1 MAEIKNKIK
10 MKASVSFPD
19 ECWESIFRFLG
30 HGRDLESVSMVCKRF
45 LTISSQLQDS
55 LTIFDATTMLIP
67 KLFLRFS
74 RLKVLDLSYFNGNL
88 EGLLCQVS
96 QSTLDL
102 DTLNLSNQRTLP
114 IDLFRDIG
122 SKMKNLRVLICSN
135 IGSLWDSHL
144 MIMAYCFPL
153 LQELDISF
161 PLISEATDFG
171 ISKLSLLLE
180 RLRKINFSGNY
191 LVTDQSL
198 VALCQNCMTI
208 EDISFFNCFKITQGG
223 IANAINFR
231 PTLVSIAFNIKK
243 RRIHGRGLA
252 PMPINLDLIDSLKSL
267 KSLTCIDLSN
277 SFISDELLC
286 SVAECC
292 HSIKKLILQD
302 CCNFTFSG
310 IYSVVSNCPL
320 IQCLDLR
327 KTDFL
332 TDHCIGKL
340 SMFLLNL
347 TSINLSG
354 CDQLT
359 NSTFYTLTRGC
370 PKLVEIKMDRTYL
383 GEVGED
389 SDSSLVP
396 VQNTQVKS
404 LYLGQN
410 ILLGDQS
417 LMKMA
422 SICPN
427 VELLDLNSCGSIS
440 GECVVDVLRKCREI
454 RHLGLANTGV
464 KLLKMDFKVLQL
476 KVLNLSGSRINDE
489 ALSIIS
495 KCCCGLVVLDI
506 QGCNNVTTKGV
517 KEVVESCMELRE
529 LNLKNCDFVNDNFVA
544 SLELIRPSL
553 RRIITNSYVGV

>member
-1 MAEIKNKIK
+1 MLLLLK
-10 MKASVSFPD
+10 
-19 ECWESIFRFLG
+19 L
-30 HGRDLESVSMVCKRF
+30 L
-45 LTISSQLQDS
+45 S
-55 LTIFDATTMLIP
+55 LDQEN
-67 KLFLRFS
+67 S
-74 RLKVLDLSYFNGNL
+74 
-88 EGLLCQVS
+88 QVS
-96 QSTLDL
+96 QSSLDL

-191 LVTDQSL
+191 LITDQSL
-198 VALCQNCMTI
+198 VALCQNCMSI

-223 IANAINFR
+223 IANAIRFR
-231 PTLVSIAFNIKK
+231 PTLASIAFNIEK

-252 PMPINLDLIDSLKSL
+252 PMPINLDLIDSLKR
-267 KSLTCIDLSN
+267 I
-277 SFISDELLC
+277 
-286 SVAECC
+286 
-292 HSIKKLILQD
+292 H
-302 CCNFTFSG
+302 
-310 IYSVVSNCPL
+310 SVVSNCPL
-320 IQCLDLR
+320 VQCLDLR
-327 KTDFL
+327 KADFL

-383 GEVGED
+383 GEEGED
-389 SDSSLVP
+389 SDSSHVP
-396 VQNTQVKS
+396 VQNTQVKR
-404 LYLGQN
+404 LYLGHN

-440 GECVVDVLRKCREI
+440 GECIVEVLRKCQKI
-454 RHLGLANTGV
+454 KQLGLANTGV
-464 KLLKMDFKVLQL
+464 KLLKMDFEVLQL
-476 KVLNLSGSRINDE
+476 KVLNLSGSRIDDE
-489 ALSIIS
+489 ALCIIS
-495 KCCCGLVVLDI
+495 KWCCGLVVLDI
-506 QGCNNVTTKGV
+506 QGCSYVTTKGV

-529 LNLKNCDFVNDNFVA
+529 LNLKNCGFVSDSFVA
-544 SLELIRPSL
+544 SLDLLRPSL
-553 RRIITNSYVGV
+553 RRIITNSYVDV